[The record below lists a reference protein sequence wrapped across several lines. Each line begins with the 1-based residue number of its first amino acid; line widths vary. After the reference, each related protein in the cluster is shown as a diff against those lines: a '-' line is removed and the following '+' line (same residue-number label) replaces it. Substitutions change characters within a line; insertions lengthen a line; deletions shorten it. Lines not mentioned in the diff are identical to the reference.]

1 LFARSNGEQIDMA
14 AFEPVVK
21 HAVAERIVRYAKVL
35 GRENIIAGV
44 DCGFSTVAGT
54 EDFRVDPK
62 IAWAKLAALTH
73 GARIASDQLWG

>member
-1 LFARSNGEQIDMA
+1 
-14 AFEPVVK
+14 
-21 HAVAERIVRYAKVL
+21 VRYANVL

-54 EDFRVDPK
+54 EDFRVDPI